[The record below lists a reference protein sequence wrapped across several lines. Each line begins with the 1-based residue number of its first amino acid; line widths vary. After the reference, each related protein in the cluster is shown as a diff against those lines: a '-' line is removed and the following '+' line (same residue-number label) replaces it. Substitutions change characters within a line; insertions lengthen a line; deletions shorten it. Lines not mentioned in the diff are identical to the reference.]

1 MAKKQIKNNLRE
13 VDNEILGLPSNTVT
27 VRFSNSLICTINV
40 DINNL
45 TVTGKA
51 EDPTTAKTYNIAGTI
66 EEV

>member
-1 MAKKQIKNNLRE
+1 MAKKQIKNILRD
-13 VDNEILGLPSNTVT
+13 VNNEILGLPSNTVT

-51 EDPTTAKTYNIAGTI
+51 EDPATAKTYNIAGTI

>member
-13 VDNEILGLPSNTVT
+13 VNNEILGLPANTVT

-51 EDPTTAKTYNIAGTI
+51 EDPTTAKTYNIAGSI

>member
-1 MAKKQIKNNLRE
+1 MAKKQIKNNRRE
-13 VDNEILGLPSNTVT
+13 VNNEILGLPSNTVT

-45 TVTGKA
+45 TVTGKV

>member
-13 VDNEILGLPSNTVT
+13 VNNEILGLPANTVT

>member
-1 MAKKQIKNNLRE
+1 MAKKQIKSNLRE
-13 VDNEILGLPSNTVT
+13 VNNEILGLPSNTLT
-27 VRFSNSLICTINV
+27 VRFSNNLLCTINV